1 MSGNY
6 QLSRTKYG
14 KEKSIEREVSRY
26 NKLRAATRDPK
37 DKIKAD
43 EMDIRRYAKYL
54 LQSGTVQ
61 EKRDLLEYMRG
72 KIVMKD
78 RKITLEK

>member
-1 MSGNY
+1 MLRISLARYIDKPEALLFHPG
-6 QLSRTKYG
+6 
-14 KEKSIEREVSRY
+14 ER
-26 NKLRAATRDPK
+26 
-37 DKIKAD
+37 IKAK

-54 LQSGTVQ
+54 LQNGTMQ

-78 RKITLEK
+78 RKISLESAS